1 MKKNK
6 RLIIVSGLSGAG
18 KSQVLNILEDNGYF
32 CVDNLPVKLLDKFI
46 SLVKHTKRE
55 KFAVGM
61 DIRSVENVDELVK
74 VFEKFFVKK
83 SLGFEITK
91 IFLEASI
98 NVLIE
103 RFSETRRKHPLGGQ
117 LTVAIK
123 KEQNILKK
131 IKKFSDFVVDTSALN
146 LSQLRNKILYILE
159 NKIYG
164 KLNINIISFGYKFGI
179 PLNSDMIFDTRFLPN
194 PNYVESLRSLIGKD
208 KKVQEYLLNLEITQK
223 FLEHI
228 KNIIDFLLPQ
238 VLKEGKNY
246 FTIAFGCTGGRHR
259 SVTIAE
265 VVYKYLIDL
274 KKKKNYNY
282 SLSIIHRDI

>member
-32 CVDNLPVKLLDKFI
+32 CVDNLPVQLLDKFV

-61 DIRSVENVDELVK
+61 DIRSAENVDELVK

-83 SLGFEITK
+83 SFSFDVVK
-91 IFLEASI
+91 IFLEANI
-98 NVLIE
+98 DVLIE

-117 LTVAIK
+117 LTTAIK
-123 KEQNILKK
+123 KEQNMLKK
-131 IKKFSDFVVDTSALN
+131 VRKSSDFVIDTSNLN
-146 LSQLRNKILYILE
+146 LSQLKNKILSVLE
-159 NKIYG
+159 DKIYG
-164 KLNINIISFGYKFGI
+164 KLNINVISFGYKFGL
-179 PLNSDMIFDTRFLPN
+179 PLNADIVFDTRFLPN
-194 PNYVESLRSLIGKD
+194 PNYVESLRNLTGKD
-208 KKVQEYLLNLEITQK
+208 KKVQKYLLKLEITQK
-223 FLEHI
+223 FFKHL

-238 VLKEGKNY
+238 VFKEGKNY

-259 SVTIAE
+259 SVTVAE
-265 VVYKYLIDL
+265 VFYKYLMDL
-274 KKKKNYNY
+274 KKKNNYNY
-282 SLSIIHRDI
+282 SLSVIHRDI